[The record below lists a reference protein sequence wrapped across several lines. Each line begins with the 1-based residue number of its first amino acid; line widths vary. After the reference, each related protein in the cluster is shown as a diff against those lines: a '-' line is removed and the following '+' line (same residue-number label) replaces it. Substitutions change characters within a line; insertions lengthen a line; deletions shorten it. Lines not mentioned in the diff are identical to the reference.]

1 MSEASNAE
9 GLRPHPLAH
18 PSPHPLPHPFHRPAA
33 ARPAKHR
40 VLQVRSAVWPSVVS
54 LLWVGTLLGSVEA
67 AEGMWTLD
75 NLPRTALKSAHAFE
89 PDAAW
94 LAHVQ
99 RAAVRMGGCS
109 ASIVSEQGLVMTN
122 HHCVTRCL
130 AELSTRERPVKA
142 AGFLARKPQDELSCT
157 GLEVL
162 QLQSERDVTAQV
174 QAATQ
179 GLTGEAFQ
187 KAEDAARAQLSRE
200 CQQDQAATKRCEV
213 TVLYRGGQY
222 VLHHYERYSDV
233 RLVWAPE
240 DAIAAFGGDPDN
252 FNFPRW
258 CLDVAMLR
266 LWRNGQPVKTPVHF
280 RVEPKGP
287 MAGELLFVPGHPG
300 QTLRSLTVAQLE
312 RVRERLATQSI
323 PAASESRGLMHL
335 LSQRAEPTRTW
346 ALQAMSNV
354 ENGLKVQQGQL
365 QALFTPA
372 LWAMKLADEQSL
384 KAHVQGKPALRA
396 RVGDPWADIERAQQA
411 RRQLEQE
418 VGLIAEGG
426 AFAAPHFQYAR
437 TLVRGPVERAKP
449 DGQRLREFSDSSLPV
464 LERRLKAPT
473 PMDQE
478 FERERLEWSLTRLRS
493 VLGPDHPVVRQV
505 LGDRSPAQLARAWIQ
520 ESRLHE
526 AAERARLW
534 DGGAAAVQA
543 SNDPFMALV
552 RAIEPQARALRERF
566 EAQVLAV
573 EREAAQRL
581 ALAQFDRD
589 GRSRY
594 PDATGTLRLS
604 FGTLQGWQEAGAEV
618 PTHTTVAGLRRRHTG
633 AAPFALPERWLG
645 AGAALAADVP
655 FNFVTN
661 HDIIGGNSGSPMI
674 NRQGRWVGL
683 VFDGNRHS
691 LGGSFFYDPVLNR
704 AVSVHPAV
712 ILESLKSVYAAQDLV
727 QELLTGQAP
736 DR

>member
-1 MSEASNAE
+1 MFQQGVNAMP
-9 GLRPHPLAH
+9 GFSTVSSSAWARTVLTQTTFRVA
-18 PSPHPLPHPFHRPAA
+18 PSLVAA
-33 ARPAKHR
+33 C
-40 VLQVRSAVWPSVVS
+40 
-54 LLWVGTLLGSVEA
+54 LLGPAQA

-75 NLPRTALKSAHAFE
+75 NLPRAALQAQHRFE

-99 RAAVRMGGCS
+99 RAAVRVGGCS

-130 AELSTRERPVKA
+130 AELTTAQRPVKSQ
-142 AGFLARKPQDELSCT
+142 GFLASKPDQELACS
-157 GLEVL
+157 GLEVM

-174 QAATQ
+174 HAATQ

-187 KAEDAARAQLSRE
+187 RAEDAVRARLSRE
-200 CQQDQAATKRCEV
+200 CQQDQSATRRCEV

-222 VLHHYERYSDV
+222 VLQQYERYSDV

-258 CLDVAMLR
+258 CLDVALLR
-266 LWRNGQPVKTPVHF
+266 LWRDGRPVKTPVYLA
-280 RVEPKGP
+280 VEPRGP
-287 MAGELLFVPGHPG
+287 KPDELLLVPGHPG
-300 QTLRSLTVAQLE
+300 QTQRSLTVAQLE
-312 RVRERLATQSI
+312 RLRERLATQTI

-335 LSQRAEPTRTW
+335 LSQRPEPTRTW
-346 ALQAMSNV
+346 ALQAMSSI

-372 LWAMKLADEQSL
+372 LWAMKQAEEQAL
-384 KAHVQGKPALRA
+384 KAHVRAKPALLA
-396 RVGDPWADIERAQQA
+396 RVGDPWSDIERAQQV
-411 RRQLEQE
+411 RRELELE
-418 VGLIAEGG
+418 FSLLSDGA
-426 AFAAPHFQYAR
+426 AFAAPHFQFAR
-437 TLVRGPVERAKP
+437 TLVRGPVERLKP
-449 DGQRLREFSDSSLPV
+449 DGQRLREYSDSALPV
-464 LERRLKAPT
+464 LERRLKAHT
-473 PMDQE
+473 PMDLV
-478 FERERLEWSLTRLRS
+478 FERERLEWSLTRMRS

-505 LGDRSPAQLARAWIQ
+505 LGDRSPAQLAQTWIQ
-520 ESRLHE
+520 QSRLHE

-534 DGGAAAVQA
+534 DGGEAAVTA
-543 SNDPFMALV
+543 SADPFVALV
-552 RAIEPQARALRERF
+552 RAVEPHARALRERF

-581 ALAQFDRD
+581 AWAQFDRD

-604 FGTLQGWQEAGAEV
+604 YGTLKGWREAGVEV
-618 PTHTTVAGLRRRHTG
+618 PTHTHVAGLRRRHTG
-633 AAPFALPERWLG
+633 AAPFAMPERWRS
-645 AGAALAADVP
+645 AGATVADDLP
-655 FNFVTN
+655 FNFVTD

-691 LGGSFFYDPVLNR
+691 LGGSFFYDAASNR

-712 ILESLKSVYAAQDLV
+712 ILESLRSVYGAHDLLR
-727 QELLTGQAP
+727 ELMGGPVPA
-736 DR
+736 R